1 MKDKIE
7 EAYRKGKEDGIM
19 EERKR
24 WKEAIT
30 GTTIIEVPDGDDYQ
44 EVAAYYV
51 DVKTLKKLGVK
62 I

>member
-1 MKDKIE
+1 MKNEIE
-7 EAYRKGKEDGIM
+7 EAYKKGKEDGIL

-44 EVAAYYV
+44 EVSAYYV
-51 DVKTLKKLGVK
+51 DVKKLKRLGVRF
-62 I
+62 